1 VKIKKG
7 FRALVR
13 ALASAGIREVTV
25 GRIERVQRPRTS
37 AAPEEETLAL
47 WYELGRLY
55 SEAAGGGQRATKLG
69 FTAVCVVAA
78 LVLLSAPLFGT
89 GWAGPFAA
97 GIPVAAGL
105 LSGGGLFLRQR
116 SRLRRRVAAV
126 RERLASR
133 GLDAGRPAREGLGA
147 YYDAQLVL
155 LRSEYEY
162 LLTRGARKACRLLEE
177 SFGFTPEDP
186 FETGPLNVA
195 PDTEGMRSLR
205 ERWEWRLAARR
216 QRRMEPSALGPRED
230 AAYRVFP
237 REMTVPVEL
246 SMRRACLTISHRL
259 LVERYGRDPH
269 GKLGLAPEGLR
280 RRAERDLREYA
291 ALSGRP
297 TRGS

>member
-1 VKIKKG
+1 
-7 FRALVR
+7 
-13 ALASAGIREVTV
+13 V
-25 GRIERVQRPRTS
+25 GRIESVQRPRTS
-37 AAPEEETLAL
+37 AASGEETLAL

-89 GWAGPFAA
+89 GWAGPFAP

-116 SRLRRRVAAV
+116 SRLRVRVAAV
-126 RERLASR
+126 REGLAGR

-162 LLTRGARKACRLLEE
+162 LLTRGARKACRLFEE

-205 ERWEWRLAARR
+205 ERWERRLAARR
-216 QRRMEPSALGPRED
+216 QHRMEPPALGPRED
-230 AAYRVFP
+230 AAYHVFP

-246 SMRRACLTISHRL
+246 SMRRAYLTISHRL
-259 LVERYGRDPH
+259 LVGRYGRAPH
-269 GKLGLAPEGLR
+269 EKLNLAPEGLR
-280 RRAERDLREYA
+280 RRAERDLREYE
-291 ALSGRP
+291 ALSGRS

>member
-1 VKIKKG
+1 M
-7 FRALVR
+7 
-13 ALASAGIREVTV
+13 V

-37 AAPEEETLAL
+37 VAPDEEALAL

-55 SEAAGGGQRATKLG
+55 SASAGGGQRATKLG
-69 FTAVCVVAA
+69 FTVVCFVAA

-89 GWAGPFAA
+89 GWAGPFAP

-105 LSGGGLFLRQR
+105 LAGGGLYLRQR
-116 SRLRRRVAAV
+116 SRLLGRVEAV
-126 RERLASR
+126 REGLESR

-162 LLTRGARKACRLLEE
+162 LLARGARRACRLFEE
-177 SFGFTPEDP
+177 CFGFTPEDP

-195 PDTEGMRSLR
+195 PDTEEVRSLR
-205 ERWEWRLAARR
+205 ERWERRLAARR
-216 QRRMEPSALGPRED
+216 ERGMEPPALGARED
-230 AAYRVFP
+230 VAYRVFP
-237 REMTVPVEL
+237 REMTVPAEL
-246 SMRRACLTISHRL
+246 SMRRAYLEISHRL
-259 LVERYGRDPH
+259 LVERYGRDPRK
-269 GKLGLAPEGLR
+269 KLGSAPDGLR

-291 ALSGRP
+291 ALSERP

>member
-1 VKIKKG
+1 MVS
-7 FRALVR
+7 
-13 ALASAGIREVTV
+13 ALARAGVWRATV
-25 GRIERVQRPRTS
+25 GRIERVQRQRTP
-37 AAPEEETLAL
+37 AAPDEETLAL

-55 SEAAGGGQRATKLG
+55 SEASGGGQRATKLG
-69 FTAVCVVAA
+69 FTVVCVAGA

-89 GWAGPFAA
+89 AWAGPFAA
-97 GIPVAAGL
+97 VIPVATGL

-116 SRLRRRVAAV
+116 ARLRGQVGVV
-126 RERLASR
+126 RERLAGR
-133 GLDAGRPAREGLGA
+133 GLDARRPAQGGLGA

-162 LLTRGARKACRLLEE
+162 LLRRGAGKACRLFEE

-195 PDTEGMRSLR
+195 PDTEEMRSLR
-205 ERWEWRLAARR
+205 ERWERRLAARR
-216 QRRMEPSALGPRED
+216 QRKMRPPALGPRED

-237 REMTVPVEL
+237 REMTVPAEL
-246 SMRRACLTISHRL
+246 SMRRAYLTISHRL
-259 LVERYGRDPH
+259 LVERYGRDPR
-269 GKLGLAPEGLR
+269 GKLGLAPERLR

-291 ALSGRP
+291 ALSERT